1 MKEEIEDL
9 LNQGFHESMNEYMSV
24 SENGWIK
31 CSIPPVRAFFYW
43 NNSDEPV
50 DLGRTHFQTNPY
62 QWDNGG
68 LTEWMK

>member
-1 MKEEIEDL
+1 MDGLKLKYIKML
-9 LNQGFHESMNEYMSV
+9 YTTGQG
-24 SENGWIK
+24 I
-31 CSIPPVRAFFYW
+31 FYW